1 MISIPYGKGQLSWE
15 LPYDGLLTSRVDQL
29 KSEKTGRELVEEAM
43 AHPIGTPTL
52 RELAVGKKSCTII
65 ISDHTRPVPSRD
77 ILPPMLRQLRQGN
90 PDIQITLLV
99 ATGFHRLTTKEEL
112 TAKLGEEIASA

>member
-52 RELAVGKKSCTII
+52 RELAVGKKS
-65 ISDHTRPVPSRD
+65 
-77 ILPPMLRQLRQGN
+77 
-90 PDIQITLLV
+90 
-99 ATGFHRLTTKEEL
+99 
-112 TAKLGEEIASA
+112 